1 MTTKATVL
9 QLFSYRETLK
19 SGCWGYPRKWLKKC
33 YGLLELVGRGMGE
46 RKEWGMGGVK
56 KKKKEEL
63 WSGVV
68 PVPGF
73 GFPKMWS
80 S

>member
-1 MTTKATVL
+1 M
-9 QLFSYRETLK
+9 
-19 SGCWGYPRKWLKKC
+19 GNGGG
-33 YGLLELVGRGMGE
+33 GL
-46 RKEWGMGGVK
+46 K